1 MTLCDLTQ
9 YVHYLSPTEGGRQHD
24 KKLADEYA
32 LHLPAD
38 SVLRQDLGLL
48 GHAPAGVVV
57 EMPHKKPPKREL
69 TFAQQ
74 LYNQLLSPLRV
85 VIEHAHSGIKRLR
98 MVADTLR
105 LRGEWR
111 RDTLMVVACGLHNL
125 RVCSPLRAYLA
136 QAPAKLAN
144 PSE

>member
-24 KKLADEYA
+24 KKLADEYV
-32 LHLPAD
+32 LHLPVG

-69 TFAQQ
+69 TFSQQ
-74 LYNQLLSPLRV
+74 LYNHLLSPLRV

-98 MVADTLR
+98 VVGDTLR
-105 LRGEWR
+105 LRGEAV
-111 RDTLMVVACGLHNL
+111 RDLVMVVACGLHNL
-125 RVCSPLRAYLA
+125 RVSSPQRAYLA
-136 QAPAKLAN
+136 PAPAKLN
-144 PSE
+144 NSFE

>member
-1 MTLCDLTQ
+1 MTLCDESQ
-9 YVHYLSPTEGGRQHD
+9 YVHLLSATEAGRLHD
-24 KKLADEYA
+24 KKLADAYA
-32 LHLPAD
+32 LHLPAG

-69 TFAQQ
+69 TFSQK

-98 MVADTLR
+98 MAQDTLR
-105 LRGEWR
+105 LRGEWV
-111 RDTLMVVACGLHNL
+111 RDTVMVVACGLHNL
-125 RVCSPLRAYLA
+125 RVTSPHRAYLA
-136 QAPAKLAN
+136 HSPVKILNQ
-144 PSE
+144 SE

>member
-1 MTLCDLTQ
+1 MTLCDTTQ

-24 KKLADEYA
+24 KRLADDYV
-32 LHLPAD
+32 LHLPAG

-48 GHAPAGVVV
+48 GHAPADVRV

-69 TFAQQ
+69 TFSQQ
-74 LYNQLLSPLRV
+74 LYNQMLSPLRV

-98 MVADTLR
+98 MVADTVR

-111 RDTLMVVACGLHNL
+111 RDTVMVVACGLHNL
-125 RVCSPLRAYLA
+125 RVRSPFRAYSA
-136 QAPAKLAN
+136 PVPAKL
-144 PSE
+144 SSSFE